1 MRALRVRG
9 GSWRLVQA
17 GRFSW
22 RRHPGRVWGMI
33 SWLDEVGERLTSRQV
48 WGRWGDRGATDRGH
62 CQEHNQAHRLLR
74 SRPPASESDTKQKK
88 SQLAEHRACT
98 CSAGSSDSHL
108 FLGKKTSAA
117 ATQGPW
123 GVCAQPLTVSSP
135 GKFCERMWN
144 QKGRQRRVGRT
155 TQADS
160 GLTLPLAS
168 GAGGSRVESLQECE
182 TPGLIRNRHG
192 DHN

>member
-135 GKFCERMWN
+135 GKFPH
-144 QKGRQRRVGRT
+144 QFVF
-155 TQADS
+155 
-160 GLTLPLAS
+160 
-168 GAGGSRVESLQECE
+168 SL
-182 TPGLIRNRHG
+182 
-192 DHN
+192 